1 MAYEAGYVFDLMEQG
16 GPTDVR
22 EPYFKNADG
31 LRSLQA
37 DDYYLM
43 HMTGARQSRE
53 VFIRG
58 LLDGTFKGCED
69 AGSGTFFITS
79 TSGHDVQKIKRT

>member
-1 MAYEAGYVFDLMEQG
+1 MTDEEQIIDLYIRYWQYMI
-16 GPTDVR
+16 D
-22 EPYFKNADG
+22 KNADG

>member
-1 MAYEAGYVFDLMEQG
+1 MTDEEQIIDLYIRYWQYMI
-16 GPTDVR
+16 D
-22 EPYFKNADG
+22 KNADG

-79 TSGHDVQKIKRT
+79 TSGHDVQKIKRP